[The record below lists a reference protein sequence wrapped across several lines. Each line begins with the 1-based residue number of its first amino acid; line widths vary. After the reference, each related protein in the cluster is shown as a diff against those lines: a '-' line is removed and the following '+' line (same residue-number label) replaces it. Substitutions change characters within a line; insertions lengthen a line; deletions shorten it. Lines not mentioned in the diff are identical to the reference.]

1 MYKLIL
7 CLRYLRTRYIALAS
21 VVSVMLGVATM
32 IVVNAVMAGF
42 AHEMQDRIHGI
53 LSDLVVESRSLD
65 GIADAPGHMA
75 KIREVAGQYI
85 AGMTPTANVPAM
97 LGFQVG
103 DQYVNKQITLIGI
116 DEATYSSVSDFG
128 QYLQHPENRKQLDF
142 KLKEQGYDQY
152 DHQAENPALATA
164 REQMRIAGW
173 KWRRQISQW
182 RKPIDTTVT
191 PPGATT
197 PSAENSNALASAD
210 PFLATTPATQE
221 VFDPLTEQHT
231 GAVLGISIGS
241 YRAASGADQFLVL
254 PGDDVEITYP
264 SAGRPP
270 KPLSAKFT
278 VTDFYESKMNEY
290 DASFVFVPLAK
301 MQELRGMID
310 PITQVG
316 NFNSIQI
323 KVKPGVD
330 PAMVRDLLQA
340 TFQPEYIVVSTWM
353 DKQGPLLA
361 AVSMETAVLNV
372 LLFMI
377 IAVAGFGILAIFFMI
392 VVEKTRD
399 IGILKSLGAS
409 SRGVMGIFL
418 SYGLTLGV
426 VGSGV
431 GLFGGLLFVKY
442 INEIA
447 DGLGKLTG
455 QKVFDPS
462 IYYFYRIP
470 TIVEPFT
477 VTWIAL
483 GAMAIAVLA
492 SILPAWRAA
501 RLHPVSALRWE

>member
-97 LGFQVG
+97 LRFDVG
-103 DQYVNKQITLIGI
+103 DQHVTKQITLIGI
-116 DEATYSSVSDFG
+116 DETTYASVSDFG
-128 QYLQHPENRKQLDF
+128 QYLQHPENRKQIDF

-152 DHQAENPALATA
+152 DHQADDPALAA
-164 REQMRIAGW
+164 EREQMRIAGW
-173 KWRRQISQW
+173 KWRRQMARW
-182 RKPIDTTVT
+182 RAPLNSNTA
-191 PPGATT
+191 ATT
-197 PSAENSNALASAD
+197 QQPEATPAPGIAAD
-210 PFLATTPATQE
+210 PFLATSRNEGTT
-221 VFDPLTEQHT
+221 FDPLTEQHP
-231 GAVLGISIGS
+231 GAVLGISIAA
-241 YRAASGADQFLVL
+241 YRDASGSDRFLLL
-254 PGDDVEITYP
+254 PGDDVTLVYP
-264 SAGRPP
+264 SAGDQP
-270 KPLSAKFT
+270 KPLYAKFT

-290 DASFVFVPLAK
+290 DVSFVFVPLAK

-330 PAMVRDLLQA
+330 PTMVRDLLQA

-431 GLFGGLLFVKY
+431 GLVGGLLFVKY

-447 DGLGKLTG
+447 DGLGNLTG

-477 VTWIAL
+477 VTWIAF